1 MDQFVLLQYLQKR
14 DKKLGD
20 LSVNSQL
27 AGNNKGLE
35 EQKQERAIL
44 AALANLVRASDL
56 PRFQPGTVGKPK
68 KIEMTEEQI
77 KALYDEPAVVLAF
90 QGVNAGGFGDGG
102 GVAEVGP
109 EFDPEPDLAALRAA
123 DESKR
128 VAEALAQ
135 SDPSLAPAPPAPFMA
150 ARNVG
155 GRPRKDG
162 SPAQPRTP

>member
-68 KIEMTEEQI
+68 PIQVIEDAVARASERTLLSEVEATV
-77 KALYDEPAVVLAF
+77 ALAQPE
-90 QGVNAGGFGDGG
+90 G
-102 GVAEVGP
+102 EGP

-162 SPAQPRTP
+162 SPAQPRNAG